1 MANVDKNIAK
11 EIREAARGYFD
22 GMKKFMDREESTDE
36 LTHHP
41 TLGSLL
47 VAVGKTLS
55 PSFLCLPEARMCGE
69 RDRPDYLLFGEDQAS
84 GELPKY
90 GAIEVKP
97 HDHDISN
104 PFKGNDA
111 EQMLGYLNRYTLLT
125 ITNFREF
132 RLYEKAKNGTP
143 RLLEE
148 LVIAGSKDEFRKIAE
163 NPQRA
168 ARDHGASIWEFLK
181 RAMLRES
188 TMTKPKDVARF
199 LASYAREA
207 LAKIKSASPEGQ
219 NDPNPLQPLRQEL
232 ENALGNPFEVRG
244 KGKDKSDEEH
254 LFLSTVAQTLFYGMF
269 SAWVEHVKEEKPG
282 KFNWRTAPDSISTAV
297 MQTLFNTLVEPTR
310 LKKLGLKSV
319 LDRAGETLNRI
330 DGKSFLKDFESGNA
344 IQHFY
349 QPFLKEFDAES
360 QVDLGVFYTP
370 PEIVK
375 FQVERVDR
383 VLRDELGIEDGLADD
398 NVRILDPCC
407 GTGAYVIEVLRKI
420 YETSCGH
427 MDDSFVGERV
437 KEAAMN
443 RVIGFEIMPAPFLV
457 AHWRVGEFL
466 KSIGASPMAEGERAK
481 IILTNALQGWRPEDL
496 ESDMPLFNFQDEH
509 DIATAVKHERP
520 IMVVIGNPPYNAN
533 LGPPPAEE
541 GDLTRPYK
549 DMQDESRKAKKGN
562 LDELY
567 VRFFRIAEMRI
578 EDTGCGVVSFIAG
591 NSWVSKK
598 SFTGMRKHLMETFHK
613 VWIENMKGNV
623 FKIDGFSNG
632 IKPAVATALLVKI
645 AGGGGRLFCKVS
657 G

>member
-1 MANVDKNIAK
+1 MANEDMNIAK
-11 EIREAARGYFD
+11 EIREAARAYFD
-22 GMKKFMDREESTDE
+22 DMKKFMDREESTDE

-47 VAVGKTLS
+47 AAVGKTLS
-55 PSFLCLPEARMCGE
+55 SSLLCLPEARMPGE

-90 GAIEVKP
+90 GAIEIKP

-111 EQMLGYLNRYTLLT
+111 EQMLGYLKRYSLLT

-132 RLYEKAKNGTP
+132 RLYEKAKNGAP

-148 LVIAGSKDEFRKIAE
+148 LAVADSKDEFRRIAE
-163 NPQRA
+163 NPERA
-168 ARDHGASIWEFLK
+168 ARDHGASILEFLK

-188 TMTKPKDVARF
+188 TMTEPKDVARF

-207 LAKIKSASPEGQ
+207 LAKIKSASPEGRSS
-219 NDPNPLQPLRQEL
+219 PNPLQPLRQEL
-232 ENALGNPFEVRG
+232 EDALGNPFEV
-244 KGKDKSDEEH
+244 KGKKKSDEEH

-269 SAWVEHVKEEKPG
+269 SAWVEHVKEERPG

-297 MQTLFNTLVEPTR
+297 MQTLFNRLVDPTL
-310 LKKLGLKSV
+310 LKMLGLKSV

-330 DGKSFLKDFESGNA
+330 DGKSFLTDFESGNA

-370 PEIVK
+370 PEIVE

-383 VLRDELGIEDGLADD
+383 VLRDELGIEDGLANDS
-398 NVRILDPCC
+398 VRILDPCC

-420 YETSCGH
+420 HETSRSQI
-427 MDDSFVGERV
+427 DDSLVGERV

-466 KSIGASPMAEGERAK
+466 KSIGASPMSEGERAK

-509 DIATAVKHERP
+509 DIATAVKHEKP

-533 LGPPPAEE
+533 LGPAPEEE

-549 DMQDESRKAKKGN
+549 DMQDASGKAKKGN

-578 EDTGCGVVSFIAG
+578 EDAGCGVVSFIAG

-598 SFTGMRKHLMETFHK
+598 SFTGMRKHLMKTFHK
-613 VWIENMKGNV
+613 VWIENMKGSV

-632 IKPAVATALLVKI
+632 IKQAVATVLMVKT
-645 AGGGGRLFCKVS
+645 AGGGVLFCKVS